1 MTGFVFLRVRAHRLL
16 LTAALLTVVL
26 TTSVLAT
33 LAAFTSAIGDA
44 GLRRTLEHQS
54 AARTTVNAQLTVT
67 ADTWRTTDSAI
78 RANLA
83 TAYDGLTARV
93 RSSTR
98 SGPYALPAALGGGTS
113 GTRKSADPDLTL
125 LATFDRARVTLVQG
139 GWPTAVDRGTGVVPV
154 AVPEPVARS
163 LGVRPGTLVDLT
175 SRLDAPVLHIRVTGT
190 YRPTDRA
197 DPYWQLDPMGGHGI
211 RTGSFTT
218 YGPLLADPSVFT
230 AGRLTPAEMSWQ
242 STADFRDLD
251 TAGIPGVRDDVLR
264 SIDTLSRN
272 PANAGIQI
280 SSELPDLLTGVQRT
294 LLVTRS
300 TLLIGALQLLI
311 LAGFALLLV
320 AQLLS
325 EERAGET
332 ALLRAR
338 GGSRGRVARLAATES
353 LLLAVPAGLAAPL
366 LAGPVIRLLAGQGA
380 LARSGTDLGG
390 AIGAT
395 AWWVAAGTALAC
407 AFAVIVP
414 ALRSPG
420 SYVAERSA
428 RARRGALPAA
438 VQAGAD
444 LGLLLLAGIAYWQ
457 LSRRAK
463 DSGVLSADTGG
474 SLGVDPVLVAAPALC
489 LLAGTVLILRL
500 LPLAA
505 RLGERRAAR
514 GSGLALALAGWQL
527 SRRPRRGAGAVLLL
541 VLAVAM
547 GMFAIGQ
554 GASWDRSQRDQAD
567 FTVGADLRVTGS
579 TTPPFGQAGV
589 YEHTPGIATAAPAAR
604 AQLILPEQRVASV
617 LMIDT
622 AKAGEV
628 MRFRDDLADRPLTEL
643 LQPLRSGPSGG
654 AKKTGAVQDTGGF
667 PVDETARQLRITA
680 RLDSDGQG
688 GVVDSL
694 TAVLK
699 DGNGVTYPFPLGDVP
714 ADGKPHLLV
723 LDLTDAAGRTGGSPA
738 GPLRLTRVEVDYAAP
753 ESTEKHR
760 LTLAPA
766 IVSTNGTVR
775 PLTAAAGSSWAA
787 KAQMQRDDAT
797 FGGDPGLRPNA
808 GTVTSAA
815 AGDALTVEYSTGA
828 LDVALGDAQSAHL
841 SVRVAEPA
849 APALAG
855 VATDAF
861 LRTTGSKVGGD
872 VRVELNGVETAVR
885 ITSVIRALPGTTAPA
900 SSTKDGGALLLDLRA
915 VNLLLNATGGRGMEP
930 GEWWLS
936 AEPGATARVAAAL
949 RDRADIDSL
958 LVRDE
963 TASEMRADPLGAG
976 PQSVLPAAVIAAA
989 VLAAVGFAV
998 SSAGA
1003 IRERSGE
1010 FAVLRALGAPR
1021 RKLARMMAAEQGL
1034 LVLLALVVGVALG
1047 ALLTRLVVPLIV
1059 LTAQA
1064 SQPVPTLLVTLPVG
1078 PLAQLIAIVLVV
1090 PLLVVVLTAVRRGD
1104 PVTAL
1109 RRQGED

>member
-54 AARTTVNAQLTVT
+54 AARTTVNVQQTVT
-67 ADTWRTTDSAI
+67 ADTWRTADTAI
-78 RANLA
+78 RKSLGG
-83 TAYDGLTARV
+83 AYDGLPAQV
-93 RSSTR
+93 HASTR
-98 SGPYALPAALGGGTS
+98 SGPYALPAALGGGAS
-113 GTRKSADPDLTL
+113 GAPKGGEPDLTL

-139 GWPTAVDRGTGVVPV
+139 GWPSAVDRSAGVVPV

-163 LGVRPGTLVDLT
+163 LGVRPGTLIDLK
-175 SRLDAPVLHIRVTGT
+175 SRLDAPALRVKVTGT
-190 YRPTDRA
+190 YRPTDRTA
-197 DPYWQLDPMGGHGI
+197 PYWQLDPMGGHGV
-211 RTGSFTT
+211 RTVSFTT
-218 YGPLLADPSVFT
+218 YGPLLADPSVFAT
-230 AGRLTPAEMSWQ
+230 GRLAPAEMSWQ
-242 STADFRDLD
+242 STADFRNLD
-251 TAGIPGVRDDVLR
+251 AAGIPGVRDDVR
-264 SIDTLSRN
+264 QTIDATAKD

-280 SSELPDLLTGVQRT
+280 ASDLPDLLTGVQKT

-414 ALRSPG
+414 ALRSAG

-444 LGLLLLAGIAYWQ
+444 LGLLLLAGISYWQ

-474 SLGVDPVLVAAPALC
+474 GLGVDPVLVAAPALC

-514 GSGLALALAGWQL
+514 GSGLSLALAGWQL

-579 TTPPFGQAGV
+579 TTPPFGQPGV
-589 YEHTPGIATAAPAAR
+589 FDRTPGIATAAPAAR
-604 AQLILPEQRVASV
+604 TQLTLPEQRVASI
-617 LMIDT
+617 LMIDS

-628 MRFRDDLADRPLTEL
+628 MRFRDDLSDRPLPEL
-643 LQPLRSGPSGG
+643 LQPLRGRPSG
-654 AKKTGAVQDTGGF
+654 AAEDTGGF
-667 PVDETARQLRITA
+667 PVDETAQQLRLTA
-680 RLDSDGQG
+680 RLDSDGHG
-688 GVVDSL
+688 EVVDSL

-699 DGNGVTYPFPLGDVP
+699 DGNGVTYAFPLGDVP
-714 ADGKPHLLV
+714 ADAKPHLLV
-723 LDLTDAAGRTGGSPA
+723 LDLDEAAGRTGGTPA
-738 GPLRLTRVEVDYAAP
+738 GPLRLIRVEVDYAAP
-753 ESTEKHR
+753 DFVEKHR
-760 LTLAPA
+760 LTLSPA
-766 IVSTNGTVR
+766 VVASNGAVR
-775 PLTAAAGSSWAA
+775 PLKAAAGSSWAA
-787 KAQMQRDDAT
+787 KAQMQRADVSL
-797 FGGDPGLRPNA
+797 GGDPSLRPNA
-808 GTVTSAA
+808 GTVTSAP

-828 LDVALGDAQSAHL
+828 ADPALGDSKGAHL

-849 APALAG
+849 AAPLAG
-855 VATDAF
+855 IATDAF
-861 LRTTGSKVGGD
+861 LAATGSKVGGD
-872 VRVELNGVETAVR
+872 VRIGLNGVETSVR
-885 ITSVIRALPGTTAPA
+885 ISSAIRALPGTAPPTA
-900 SSTKDGGALLLDLRA
+900 TQKDGGALLLDLRA
-915 VNLLLNATGGRGMEP
+915 VNTVLDATGGRGMETT
-930 GEWWLS
+930 EWWLS
-936 AEPGATARVAAAL
+936 AQPGASAKAAAAL
-949 RDRADIDSL
+949 RDRADIDAL

-963 TASEMRADPLGAG
+963 FASEMRADPLGAG
-976 PQSVLPAAVIAAA
+976 PQSALPAAVIAAA

-1003 IRERSGE
+1003 IRERNGE

-1064 SQPVPTLLVTLPVG
+1064 SQPVPALRVTLPVG

>member
-33 LAAFTSAIGDA
+33 LAAFTGAIGDA

-54 AARTTVNAQLTVT
+54 AARTTVNVQLTVT
-67 ADTWRTTDSAI
+67 ADAWRTADAGI
-78 RANLA
+78 RKSLGS
-83 TAYDGLTARV
+83 AYDGLPAQV
-93 RSSTR
+93 RSSIR
-98 SGPYALPAALGGGTS
+98 SGPYALPATLGGAAS
-113 GTRKSADPDLTL
+113 GAPKGADPDLTL
-125 LATFDRARVTLVQG
+125 LATFDRAHVTLVQG

-175 SRLDAPVLHIRVTGT
+175 SRLGGPVLHIQVTGT
-190 YRPTDRA
+190 YRPTDRS

-211 RTGSFTT
+211 RTVSFTT
-218 YGPLLADPSVFT
+218 YGPLLADPSVF
-230 AGRLTPAEMSWQ
+230 ASDRLTPAELSWQ
-242 STADFRDLD
+242 STADFRNLD
-251 TAGIPGVRDDVLR
+251 VAGIPGVRDDVQR
-264 SIDTLSRN
+264 TIDATAKD
-272 PANAGIQI
+272 PANSGIQI

-311 LAGFALLLV
+311 LAAFALLLV

-338 GGSRGRVARLAATES
+338 GGSRGRVARLAGTES

-390 AIGAT
+390 AIGPA

-414 ALRSPG
+414 ALRSAG
-420 SYVAERSA
+420 SYVEERSA

-444 LGLLLLAGIAYWQ
+444 LGLLLLAGVAYWQ
-457 LSRRAK
+457 LSRRAS

-514 GSGLALALAGWQL
+514 GSGLSLALAGWQL

-567 FTVGADLRVTGS
+567 FAVGADLRVTGS

-589 YEHTPGIATAAPAAR
+589 YEHTPGIASAAPAAR
-604 AQLILPEQRVASV
+604 AQLTLPEQRVASV

-622 AKAGEV
+622 AKAGEM
-628 MRFRDDLADRPLTEL
+628 MRFRQDLADRPLPEL
-643 LQPLRSGPSGG
+643 LRPLRTDPSGG
-654 AKKTGAVQDTGGF
+654 AKETGGF
-667 PVDETARQLRITA
+667 PVDATARQLRFTA
-680 RLDSDGQG
+680 QLDSDGQG
-688 GVVDSL
+688 GVLDSL
-694 TAVLK
+694 TAVLR
-699 DGNGVTYPFPLGDVP
+699 DANGIMYAFPLGEVP

-738 GPLRLTRVEVDYAAP
+738 GPLRLTRVEVDYSAP
-753 ESTEKHR
+753 EFVEKHR

-766 IVSTNGTVR
+766 TVAADGTVR
-775 PLTAAAGSSWAA
+775 PLTTAAGSAWAA
-787 KAQMQRDDAT
+787 KAQMQRADAAL
-797 FGGDPGLRPNA
+797 GGNSALQPNA
-808 GTVTSAA
+808 GTVTSTA
-815 AGDALTVEYSTGA
+815 AGSALTVDYSTGA
-828 LDVALGDAQSAHL
+828 TLAESKGAHL
-841 SVRVAEPA
+841 SVHVAEPA
-849 APALAG
+849 APPLAG

-861 LRTTGSKVGGD
+861 LRATGSKVGGD
-872 VRVELNGVETAVR
+872 VRVELNGIETSVR
-885 ITSVIRALPGTTAPA
+885 ITSVIRALPGTTAPP
-900 SSTKDGGALLLDLRA
+900 SSLKDGGALLLDLRA
-915 VNLLLNATGGRGMEP
+915 VNRTLNAVGGRGMEP
-930 GEWWLS
+930 SEWWLS
-936 AEPGATARVAAAL
+936 ARPGATGKVAAAL
-949 RDRADIDSL
+949 RDRADIDAL

-963 TASEMRADPLGAG
+963 TASELRADPLGAG

-1064 SQPVPTLLVTLPVG
+1064 SQPVPGLLVTLPVG

>member
-54 AARTTVNAQLTVT
+54 AARTTVNVQMTVT
-67 ADTWRTTDSAI
+67 ADAWRTSDAGI
-78 RANLA
+78 RKNLGS
-83 TAYDGLTARV
+83 AYDGLPAEV

-98 SGPYALPAALGGGTS
+98 SGPYALPATLGGAAS
-113 GTRKSADPDLTL
+113 GAPKGADPDLTL
-125 LATFDRARVTLVQG
+125 LATFDRAHVTLVQG

-175 SRLDAPVLHIRVTGT
+175 SRLGGPVLHIRVTGT
-190 YRPTDRA
+190 YRPTDRT

-211 RTGSFTT
+211 RTVSFTT
-218 YGPLLADPSVFT
+218 YGPLLADPSVF
-230 AGRLTPAEMSWQ
+230 ASDRLTPAEMSWQ
-242 STADFRDLD
+242 STADFRNLD
-251 TAGIPGVRDDVLR
+251 VAGIPGVRDDVR
-264 SIDTLSRN
+264 RTIDATAKD
-272 PANAGIQI
+272 PANSGIQI

-380 LARSGTDLGG
+380 RARSGTDLGG
-390 AIGAT
+390 AIGAA

-414 ALRSPG
+414 ALRSAG
-420 SYVAERSA
+420 SYVEERSA

-457 LSRRAK
+457 LSSRAS
-463 DSGVLSADTGG
+463 DTGVLSADTGG

-567 FTVGADLRVTGS
+567 FAVGADLRVTGA

-604 AQLILPEQRVASV
+604 SQLTLPEQRVASV

-628 MRFRDDLADRPLTEL
+628 MRFRQDLADRPLPEL
-643 LQPLRSGPSGG
+643 LRPLRADPSGG
-654 AKKTGAVQDTGGF
+654 AKETAGF
-667 PVDETARQLRITA
+667 PVDATAQQLRFTA

-699 DGNGVTYPFPLGDVP
+699 DGNGITYAFPLGDVP

-723 LDLTDAAGRTGGSPA
+723 LDLADAAGRTGGSPA

-753 ESTEKHR
+753 EFVEKHR

-766 IVSTNGTVR
+766 TVTADGAVR

-787 KAQMQRDDAT
+787 KAQMQRADT
-797 FGGDPGLRPNA
+797 TLGSDPALQPNA
-808 GTVTSAA
+808 GTVTSTQ
-815 AGDALTVEYSTGA
+815 AGAALTVDYSTGA
-828 LDVALGDAQSAHL
+828 TDPTLADSKGAHL

-849 APALAG
+849 APPLAG

-861 LRTTGSKVGGD
+861 LLATGSKVGGD
-872 VRVELNGVETAVR
+872 VRVELNGIETTVR
-885 ITSVIRALPGTTAPA
+885 ITSAIRALPGTTAPP
-900 SSTKDGGALLLDLRA
+900 SSLKDGGALLLDLRA
-915 VNLLLNATGGRGMEP
+915 VNRTLNATGGRGMEP
-930 GEWWLS
+930 SEWWL
-936 AEPGATARVAAAL
+936 AARPGATGKIAAAL

-963 TASEMRADPLGAG
+963 TASELRADPLGAG

-1010 FAVLRALGAPR
+1010 FTVLRALGAPR

-1064 SQPVPTLLVTLPVG
+1064 SQPVPGLLVTLPVG

>member
-33 LAAFTSAIGDA
+33 LAAFTGAIGDA

-54 AARTTVNAQLTVT
+54 AARTTVNVQLTVT
-67 ADTWRTTDSAI
+67 ADAWRTADAGI
-78 RANLA
+78 RKNLGS
-83 TAYDGLTARV
+83 AYDGLPAQV
-93 RSSTR
+93 RSSIR
-98 SGPYALPAALGGGTS
+98 SGPYALPATLGGAAS
-113 GTRKSADPDLTL
+113 GAPQGADPDLTL
-125 LATFDRARVTLVQG
+125 LATFDRAHVTLVQG

-175 SRLDAPVLHIRVTGT
+175 SRLGGPVLHIRVTGT
-190 YRPTDRA
+190 YRPTDRT

-211 RTGSFTT
+211 RTVSFTT
-218 YGPLLADPSVFT
+218 YGPLLADPSVF
-230 AGRLTPAEMSWQ
+230 ASDRLTPAEMSWQ
-242 STADFRDLD
+242 STADFRNLD
-251 TAGIPGVRDDVLR
+251 VAGIPGVRNDVQR
-264 SIDTLSRN
+264 TIDATAKD
-272 PANAGIQI
+272 PANSGIQI

-390 AIGAT
+390 AIGAG

-414 ALRSPG
+414 ALRGAG
-420 SYVAERSA
+420 SYVEERSA

-457 LSRRAK
+457 LSRRAS
-463 DSGVLSADTGG
+463 DNGVLSADTGG

-514 GSGLALALAGWQL
+514 GSGLSLALAGWQL

-567 FTVGADLRVTGS
+567 FAVGADLRVTGS

-589 YEHTPGIATAAPAAR
+589 YEHTPGIASAAPAAR
-604 AQLILPEQRVASV
+604 AQLTLPEQRVASV

-622 AKAGEV
+622 AKAGAM
-628 MRFRDDLADRPLTEL
+628 MRFRQDLADRPLPEL
-643 LQPLRSGPSGG
+643 LRPLRTDPSGG
-654 AKKTGAVQDTGGF
+654 AKETGGF
-667 PVDETARQLRITA
+667 PVDATARQLRFTA
-680 RLDSDGQG
+680 QLDSDGQG
-688 GVVDSL
+688 GVLDSL
-694 TAVLK
+694 TAVLR
-699 DGNGVTYPFPLGDVP
+699 DANGITYAFPLGEVP

-738 GPLRLTRVEVDYAAP
+738 GPLRLTRVEVDYSAP
-753 ESTEKHR
+753 EFVEKHR

-766 IVSTNGTVR
+766 TVAADGTVR
-775 PLTAAAGSSWAA
+775 PLTTAAGSAWAA
-787 KAQMQRDDAT
+787 KAQMQRADAAL
-797 FGGDPGLRPNA
+797 GGDPALQPNA
-808 GTVTSAA
+808 GTVTSTA
-815 AGDALTVEYSTGA
+815 AGSALTVDYSTGA
-828 LDVALGDAQSAHL
+828 TLTESKGAHL

-849 APALAG
+849 APPLAG

-861 LRTTGSKVGGD
+861 LRATGSKVGGD
-872 VRVELNGVETAVR
+872 VRVELNGVETTVR
-885 ITSVIRALPGTTAPA
+885 ITSVIRALPGTTAPP
-900 SSTKDGGALLLDLRA
+900 SSLKDGGALLLDLRA
-915 VNLLLNATGGRGMEP
+915 VNRTLNATGGRGMEP
-930 GEWWLS
+930 SEWWLS
-936 AEPGATARVAAAL
+936 ARPGATGKVAAAL

-963 TASEMRADPLGAG
+963 TASELRADPLGAG
-976 PQSVLPAAVIAAA
+976 PQSALPAAVIAAA

-1064 SQPVPTLLVTLPVG
+1064 SQPVPGLLVTLPVG

>member
-16 LTAALLTVVL
+16 LTAALLTVIL
-26 TTSVLAT
+26 TTGVLAT

-54 AARTTVNAQLTVT
+54 AARTTVNVQMTVT
-67 ADTWRTTDSAI
+67 ADAWRTADAGI
-78 RANLA
+78 RKTLGS
-83 TAYDGLTARV
+83 AYDGLPTQV

-98 SGPYALPAALGGGTS
+98 SGPYALPVTLRGAAS
-113 GTRKSADPDLTL
+113 GVRQSADPDLTL

-139 GWPTAVDRGTGVVPV
+139 GWPTAVDRSTGVVPV

-163 LGVRPGTLVDLT
+163 LNVRPGALIDLT
-175 SRLDAPVLHIRVTGT
+175 SRLGGPVLHIRVTGT
-190 YRPTDRA
+190 YRPTDRG
-197 DPYWQLDPMGGHGI
+197 DPYWQLDPMGGHGV
-211 RTGSFTT
+211 RTVSFTT
-218 YGPLLADPSVFT
+218 YGPLLADPSVFGS
-230 AGRLTPAEMSWQ
+230 GRLAPAEMSWQ
-242 STADFRDLD
+242 STADFRNLKV
-251 TAGIPGVRDDVLR
+251 AGIPGVRNEVQR
-264 SIDTLSRN
+264 GITATINN
-272 PANAGIQI
+272 PANAGVQI
-280 SSELPDLLTGVQRT
+280 SSELPELLTGVQRT

-353 LLLAVPAGLAAPL
+353 LLLAVPAALAAPL

-390 AIGAT
+390 AIGAA

-414 ALRSPG
+414 ALRGAG
-420 SYVAERSA
+420 SYVEERSA
-428 RARRGALPAA
+428 RARRGALPGAI
-438 VQAGAD
+438 QAGAD
-444 LGLLLLAGIAYWQ
+444 IGLLVLAGIAYWQ
-457 LSRRAK
+457 LSRRAA

-489 LLAGTVLILRL
+489 LLAGTVLVLRL

-514 GSGLALALAGWQL
+514 GSGLSLALAGWQL

-554 GASWDRSQRDQAD
+554 GASWDRSQHDQAD
-567 FTVGADLRVTGS
+567 FTVGADLRVTGAI
-579 TTPPFGQAGV
+579 TPPFGQAGV
-589 YEHTPGIATAAPAAR
+589 YKHVPGIATAAPAAR
-604 AQLILPEQRVASV
+604 SQMSLAEERVASI

-622 AKAGEV
+622 SKAAEV
-628 MRFRDDLADRPLTEL
+628 MRFRDDLTDRPLPEL
-643 LQPLRSGPSGG
+643 LKPLRADGPGG
-654 AKKTGAVQDTGGF
+654 AKETGGF
-667 PVDETARQLRITA
+667 DIPATAQQLRFTA
-680 RLDSDGQG
+680 QLGSDGQG
-688 GVVDSL
+688 GVVDTL
-694 TAVLK
+694 TATLR
-699 DGNGVTYPFPLGDVP
+699 DGNGVAYDFLLGNVP
-714 ADGKPHLLV
+714 ADGKPHVLV
-723 LDLTDAAGRTGGSPA
+723 LDLANAAGRTGGSPA
-738 GPLRLTRVEVDYAAP
+738 GPLRLTRVGADYTAP
-753 ESTEKHR
+753 EHTEKHR
-760 LTLAPA
+760 LTLALA
-766 IVSTNGTVR
+766 TVAADGAVR
-775 PLTAAAGSSWAA
+775 PVTASADSSWTA
-787 KAQMQRDDAT
+787 KAQMLRSDAIID
-797 FGGDPGLRPNA
+797 GDSNVRPSAA
-808 GTVTSAA
+808 GATSAA
-815 AGDALTVEYSTGA
+815 GAPLTVEYSTGSVA
-828 LDVALGDAQSAHL
+828 LIAGMDVANGAQL
-841 SVRVAEPA
+841 SVRLTEPA
-849 APALAG
+849 APPLAG

-861 LRTTGSKVGGD
+861 LRATNSTVGGN
-872 VRVELNGVETAVR
+872 VRVQLNGVETTVR
-885 ITSVIRALPGTTAPA
+885 ITGAVRALPGTTAA
-900 SSTKDGGALLLDLRA
+900 KSSATDGGALLLDLRA
-915 VNLLLNATGGRGMEP
+915 VNRMLDAADGRAMEP
-930 GEWWLS
+930 SEWWLS
-936 AEPGATARVAAAL
+936 ARPGATGQAAAAL
-949 RDRADIDSL
+949 RNRSDIDAL

-963 TASEMRADPLGAG
+963 TAAELRADPLGAG
-976 PQSVLPAAVIAAA
+976 PQSMLPAAVIAAA

-1003 IRERSGE
+1003 VRERSGE

-1064 SQPVPTLLVTLPVG
+1064 TQPVPGLLVTLPVG
-1078 PLAQLIAIVLVV
+1078 PIAQLIAIVLVV

-1104 PVTAL
+1104 PATAL
-1109 RRQGED
+1109 RGQGED

>member
-33 LAAFTSAIGDA
+33 LAAFTGAIGDA

-54 AARTTVNAQLTVT
+54 AARTTVNVQLTVT
-67 ADTWRTTDSAI
+67 ADAWRTADAGI
-78 RANLA
+78 RKNLGS
-83 TAYDGLTARV
+83 AYDGLPAQV
-93 RSSTR
+93 RSSIR
-98 SGPYALPAALGGGTS
+98 SGPYALPATLGGAAS
-113 GTRKSADPDLTL
+113 GAPKGADPDLTL
-125 LATFDRARVTLVQG
+125 LATFDRAHVTLVQG

-175 SRLDAPVLHIRVTGT
+175 SRLGGPVLHIRVTGT
-190 YRPTDRA
+190 YRPTDRT

-211 RTGSFTT
+211 RTVSFTT
-218 YGPLLADPSVFT
+218 YGPLLADPSVF
-230 AGRLTPAEMSWQ
+230 ASDRLTPAELSWQ
-242 STADFRDLD
+242 STADFRNLD
-251 TAGIPGVRDDVLR
+251 VAGIPGVRDDVQR
-264 SIDTLSRN
+264 TIDATAKD
-272 PANAGIQI
+272 PANSGIQI

-338 GGSRGRVARLAATES
+338 GGSRGRVARLAGTES

-390 AIGAT
+390 AIGAA

-414 ALRSPG
+414 ALRSAG
-420 SYVAERSA
+420 SYVEERSA

-444 LGLLLLAGIAYWQ
+444 LGLLLLAGVAYWQ
-457 LSRRAK
+457 LSRRAS

-514 GSGLALALAGWQL
+514 GSGLSLALAGWQL

-567 FTVGADLRVTGS
+567 FAVGADLRVTGS

-589 YEHTPGIATAAPAAR
+589 YEHTPGIASAAPAAR
-604 AQLILPEQRVASV
+604 AQLTLPEQRVASV

-622 AKAGEV
+622 AKAGEM
-628 MRFRDDLADRPLTEL
+628 MRFRQDLADRPLPEL
-643 LQPLRSGPSGG
+643 LLPLRAGPSGG
-654 AKKTGAVQDTGGF
+654 TKETGGF
-667 PVDETARQLRITA
+667 PVEATARQLRFTA

-688 GVVDSL
+688 GVLDSL

-699 DGNGVTYPFPLGDVP
+699 DANGITYAFPLGDLP

-723 LDLTDAAGRTGGSPA
+723 LDLADAAGRTGGAPA
-738 GPLRLTRVEVDYAAP
+738 GPLRLTRVEVDYTAP
-753 ESTEKHR
+753 ESVERHR

-766 IVSTNGTVR
+766 TVAADGTVR
-775 PLTAAAGSSWAA
+775 PLTTTAGSAWAA
-787 KAQMQRDDAT
+787 KAQMQRADAAL
-797 FGGDPGLRPNA
+797 GGNPALQPNA
-808 GTVTSAA
+808 GTVTSTA
-815 AGDALTVEYSTGA
+815 AGSALTVDYSTGA
-828 LDVALGDAQSAHL
+828 TLADSKGAHL

-849 APALAG
+849 APPLAG

-861 LRTTGSKVGGD
+861 LRATGSKVGGD
-872 VRVELNGVETAVR
+872 VRVELNGIETTVR
-885 ITSVIRALPGTTAPA
+885 ITSVIRALPGTTAPP
-900 SSTKDGGALLLDLRA
+900 SSLKDGGALLLDLRA
-915 VNLLLNATGGRGMEP
+915 VNRTLNATGGRGMEP
-930 GEWWLS
+930 SEWWLS
-936 AEPGATARVAAAL
+936 ARPGATGKVAAAL

-963 TASEMRADPLGAG
+963 TASELRADPLGAG

-1064 SQPVPTLLVTLPVG
+1064 SQPVPGLLVTLPVG
-1078 PLAQLIAIVLVV
+1078 PLVQLIAIVLVV